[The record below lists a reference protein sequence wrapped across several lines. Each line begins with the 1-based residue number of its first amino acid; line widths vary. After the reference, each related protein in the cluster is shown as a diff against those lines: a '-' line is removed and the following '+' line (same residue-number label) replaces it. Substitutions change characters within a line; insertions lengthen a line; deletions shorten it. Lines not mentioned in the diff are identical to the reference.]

1 MGKRNAGK
9 AQLWATQIAA
19 FQASGQSRRSWCTT
33 QGVNIH
39 TLDYWRLKLR
49 PRAASKQESARPGTQ
64 RHQPPASAIALV
76 PVQVRSG
83 STPAPCASS
92 TAIELEWPN
101 GLRLR
106 TVLSANVQELSVL
119 VRALWPC

>member
-1 MGKRNAGK
+1 MGKRSTSNARI
-9 AQLWATQIAA
+9 WATRVAA
-19 FQASGQSRRSWCTT
+19 FEASGQNRRAWCAVE
-33 QGVNIH
+33 GVRIH

-49 PRAASKQESARPGTQ
+49 REAVSKQETARIEPEGHHS
-64 RHQPPASAIALV
+64 RPAAIALV
-76 PVQVRSG
+76 PVQVRGG

-106 TVLSANVQELSVL
+106 TALGADVHALGAL

>member
-1 MGKRNAGK
+1 MWSARV
-9 AQLWATQIAA
+9 AA
-19 FQASGQSRRSWCTT
+19 FEASGQRRRAWCAA

-49 PRAASKQESARPGTQ
+49 RRTVSKQEAARIEPEGHHSPLTT
-64 RHQPPASAIALV
+64 IALV

-83 STPAPCASS
+83 SIPTPYASS

-106 TVLSANVQELSVL
+106 TALGADVHALGAL

>member
-1 MGKRNAGK
+1 MGRRSASKVRM
-9 AQLWATQIAA
+9 WSSRVAA
-19 FQASGQSRRSWCTT
+19 FEASGQRRRAWCAA

-49 PRAASKQESARPGTQ
+49 RRTVSSQEIARPET
-64 RHQPPASAIALV
+64 RLHQPQATRIALV

-83 STPAPCASS
+83 SIPTPCASS

-106 TVLSANVQELSVL
+106 TALGADVHELGAL